1 MSRNIDYS
9 NNDSFKID
17 LMIPSIG
24 KIDQGLA
31 LSSSARSSLDNVSTV
46 NMQLPPPSS
55 TTSSANSFESRSE
68 EQAYYRED
76 DSEK

>member
-31 LSSSARSSLDNVSTV
+31 LLLRSLIARQRLRCQHAVAARFQHGFQR
-46 NMQLPPPSS
+46 QLLRI
-55 TTSSANSFESRSE
+55 AL
-68 EQAYYRED
+68 
-76 DSEK
+76 

>member
-31 LSSSARSSLDNVSTV
+31 LLLLRSLIARQRLHCQHAAAAHFQHGFQR
-46 NMQLPPPSS
+46 QLLRI
-55 TTSSANSFESRSE
+55 AL
-68 EQAYYRED
+68 
-76 DSEK
+76 